1 MSNLFFHYL
10 NLSQLP
16 IQSVF
21 PLTRSILVTTCV
33 QSVFSLTLSQLLLH
47 PSVVPLIHSIPV
59 ATCTQTVFP
68 LTHSILFLLCTKPVI
83 PLTHSLPVALHTQFV
98 FPFIHYIPVPLRAQF
113 VFPLTS
119 SMPCVPYTSVSP
131 LIHSMSVAPCPVCYY
146 TSSHH
151 PSYSFSL
158 FLVVSTI
165 ILYFHNPSP
174 YNLSRYFFLYMLFAS
189 LDVY

>member
-10 NLSQLP
+10 TVSQLP

-21 PLTRSILVTTCV
+21 PLTRSILVTTFNLF
-33 QSVFSLTLSQLLLH
+33 FSLTLSQLLLH

-68 LTHSILFLLCTKPVI
+68 LTHSILFVLCTKSVI
-83 PLTHSLPVALHTQFV
+83 PLTHSIPVALHTQFV
-98 FPFIHYIPVPLRAQF
+98 FPFIHYIPVPLRTQF
-113 VFPLTS
+113 VFPLTHS
-119 SMPCVPYTSVSP
+119 IPSVHTPSLSINPPYVGCP
-131 LIHSMSVAPCPVCYY
+131 LCPVCYY
-146 TSSHH
+146 TSLRH
-151 PSYSFSL
+151 PSYFFSL